1 MKLIGTTLAL
11 TLTLALGCGA
21 GASETG
27 PHDETPASA
36 SEPVADAEHCVH
48 EGELVD
54 VGFSIPADDGC
65 NTCTCDGD
73 DRWACTEIGCVDG
86 E

>member
-36 SEPVADAEHCVH
+36 SEPRNVATGTPSNEAAYPGLE
-48 EGELVD
+48 
-54 VGFSIPADDGC
+54 FRQRFMY
-65 NTCTCDGD
+65 N
-73 DRWACTEIGCVDG
+73 
-86 E
+86 